1 MLTREQSVDIGAGDT
16 EKTVSMIVPESV
28 KKLEDFIVFRVR
40 GTNEKVPFPED
51 GVMMTEKLAKMLHV
65 GVGDTIYVKNDNG
78 QKVDVKISGITEHY
92 ISHYIYMP
100 PSLYN
105 KVFGKDIRF
114 QQIMAKTTDTS
125 EIFENK
131 LSTDLLENKDIS
143 SIRFTTGIS
152 SDFKR
157 IIKSL
162 NYVVLVLIFSAGAL
176 AFVVLYNLTNVN
188 VTERLREIATIKVL
202 GFFDRE
208 VSAYVDRESSILT
221 ILGMLIGLVMG
232 IFLHRYIIVTAEVEY
247 VMFGRNI
254 SLMSYIYSAIL
265 TLVFSSM
272 VNIVMHFRLKK
283 INMVESLKSVD

>member
-1 MLTREQSVDIGAGDT
+1 
-16 EKTVSMIVPESV
+16 
-28 KKLEDFIVFRVR
+28 
-40 GTNEKVPFPED
+40 
-51 GVMMTEKLAKMLHV
+51 
-65 GVGDTIYVKNDNG
+65 
-78 QKVDVKISGITEHY
+78 
-92 ISHYIYMP
+92 
-100 PSLYN
+100 
-105 KVFGKDIRF
+105 
-114 QQIMAKTTDTS
+114 
-125 EIFENK
+125 
-131 LSTDLLENKDIS
+131 
-143 SIRFTTGIS
+143 
-152 SDFKR
+152 
-157 IIKSL
+157 
-162 NYVVLVLIFSAGAL
+162 
-176 AFVVLYNLTNVN
+176 VVLYNLTNVN